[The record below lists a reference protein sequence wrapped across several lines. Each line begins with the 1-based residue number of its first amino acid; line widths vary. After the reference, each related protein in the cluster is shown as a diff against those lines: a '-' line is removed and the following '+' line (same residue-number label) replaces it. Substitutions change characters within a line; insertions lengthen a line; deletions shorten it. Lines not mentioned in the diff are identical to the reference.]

1 MYLECQHVDGGKIS
15 HMGRNK
21 SISKTSSACSIK
33 LYIYIPFLKFN
44 KDGNTDLRPW
54 IILSGVSAVSNLR
67 RAAFF
72 QFIIS
77 LRKVKTS
84 RGVHIR
90 ANTRQ
95 VSLNFFQI
103 IVTATV
109 NFRSNTNSLVFGMA
123 LEMAPF

>member
-1 MYLECQHVDGGKIS
+1 MLMEARFLTWAEIKVFPKQAALAQ
-15 HMGRNK
+15 
-21 SISKTSSACSIK
+21 SS
-33 LYIYIPFLKFN
+33 YIYIPFLKFN

-54 IILSGVSAVSNLR
+54 IILSGVSAVSKLR

-109 NFRSNTNSLVFGMA
+109 NFKSNTNSLVFGMA

>member
-21 SISKTSSACSIK
+21 SISTTRRVCLIK
-33 LYIYIPFLKFN
+33 LYIPFLKLN
-44 KDGNTDLRPW
+44 KDGNTDPRPR
-54 IILSGVSAVSNLR
+54 IILSGVSAVSKLR

-84 RGVHIR
+84 RDVHIR

-109 NFRSNTNSLVFGMA
+109 NFKSNTNSLVFGMA

>member
-1 MYLECQHVDGGKIS
+1 
-15 HMGRNK
+15 MGRNK
-21 SISKTSSACSIK
+21 SISTTRRVCLIK
-33 LYIYIPFLKFN
+33 LYIPFLKLN
-44 KDGNTDLRPW
+44 KDGNTDPRPR
-54 IILSGVSAVSNLR
+54 IILSGVSAVSKLS

-77 LRKVKTS
+77 LCKVKTS
-84 RGVHIR
+84 RGVRIMP
-90 ANTRQ
+90 NTLQ

-109 NFRSNTNSLVFGMA
+109 NSRSNTNPLVFGMA